1 MNVCCIPLSINAIA
15 KTLSL
20 ALFRKHFKERQEFE
34 EVSAESV
41 YEVLDY
47 FPSYFQNKELPTE
60 YVLTT

>member
-1 MNVCCIPLSINAIA
+1 MNVCCIQLSTNAIA

-20 ALFRKHFKERQEFE
+20 ALFRKHFKERQKFE
-34 EVSAESV
+34 EVTAESV